1 MKHLLLFLLMGFP
14 WLTALSQPESYSWNS
29 ASTNAAGSMPCGGGD
44 IGLNVWVEQ
53 GDLLFY
59 ISRTGTYDAQNTLLK
74 QGRVRLRLHPNP
86 FTEGSDFQ
94 QTLHLRDGYM
104 TIAAGGTE
112 IRLWVDV
119 FKPVVHLEMHSK
131 KALQAEFRYENWRY
145 RDRALQKGESQQNSY
160 KWAPPAGLV
169 TKADSILPAGESLI
183 FFHQNADS
191 TIFDVA
197 VNQQGLRDYRQQMYN
212 PLSKLV
218 SGGIIHCKPM
228 RYQGTDTGSY
238 AGTDFKAW
246 IYKTERNTRK
256 LEISIALHTEQTDD
270 LKGWTE
276 RLQQTVLS
284 VHKVCD
290 RKNTQQWWNEFWQRS
305 YIDIKGDAAHL
316 SRNYSLFRYM
326 LACNARGSDPTRF
339 NGGLFTF
346 DPVLVDSAQAFT
358 PDYRKWGGG
367 TFTAQ
372 NQRLVYWPLLKT
384 GDADLMIPQFEF
396 YRRLL
401 PTAELRSQVYWGHG
415 GACFAEQLE
424 NYGLPNPPEYG
435 WKRPADF
442 DAGVEYNAWLE
453 YEWETVLEFCQM
465 ILETKSYAGANID
478 AYLPLIR
485 SAVRFFDEHY
495 RYRASQRGRR
505 EVDGNGRLIIY
516 PGSAC
521 ETYKMAYNP
530 TSTVAALRRVLM
542 TMGDPDSL
550 LHSIPP
556 ISFREVDGR
565 KLIAP
570 AQLWERVNNTESP
583 QLYPV
588 FPWRFYAAHNDS
600 NDIAKNTYLY
610 DPDVLRFRSHIGWK
624 QDNIWA
630 ACLGLTEEARRLTL
644 LKLGDGPHRFPAFW
658 GPGFDWTPDYNHGGS
673 GMIGLQEM
681 LMQTDDD
688 GKIHLFPAWPRE
700 WEVRFKLHAPG
711 PTVVEAEMKEGRIRV
726 LSIEP
731 ERRRADLIIDQY

>member
-1 MKHLLLFLLMGFP
+1 MKHLLLFLLIVFP
-14 WLTALSQPESYSWNS
+14 RFSALSQSETYSWDS
-29 ASTNAAGSMPCGGGD
+29 SSKDASESMPCGGGD

-86 FTEGSDFQ
+86 FTEGVEFE
-94 QTLHLRDGYM
+94 QTLHLRDGHM

-112 IRLWVDV
+112 FRLWVDV
-119 FKPVVHLEMHSK
+119 FKPVVHLEMKSK
-131 KALQAEFRYENWRY
+131 KALQVELRYENWRY
-145 RDRALQKGESQQNSY
+145 RDRLLVKGESQQNSY
-160 KWAPPAGLV
+160 KWAPPTGSRM
-169 TKADSILPAGESLI
+169 KADSILPTDKSLT

-191 TIFDVA
+191 TIFYVSA
-197 VNQQGLRDYRQQMYN
+197 HQQGLNDYRHRMYN
-212 PLSKLV
+212 PLRNLV
-218 SGGIIHCKPM
+218 SGGIINSKQL
-228 RYQGTDTGSY
+228 RYKGTTTDSY

-256 LEISIALHTEQTDD
+256 LELSIALHTEQTTDMQSWTNNLRQTVQSVDVERD
-270 LKGWTE
+270 LKN
-276 RLQQTVLS
+276 TVS
-284 VHKVCD
+284 
-290 RKNTQQWWNEFWQRS
+290 WWNDFWNRS
-305 YIDIKGDAAHL
+305 YIHIEGDAAHL

-326 LACNARGSDPTRF
+326 LACNVRGSDPTRF

-346 DPVLVDSAQAFT
+346 DPVLVDSVQAFT

-396 YRRLL
+396 YRRIL
-401 PTAELRSQVYWGHG
+401 PTAELRSELYWGHG

-442 DAGVEYNAWLE
+442 DLGVEYNAWLE

-478 AYLPLIR
+478 TYLPLIR

-505 EVDGNGRLIIY
+505 EVDGKGHLIIY

-530 TSTVAALRRVLM
+530 VSTISALRRVLM

-550 LHSIPP
+550 LYSIPP
-556 ISFREVDGR
+556 ITFREVEGK

-570 AQLWERVNNTESP
+570 AQVWERVNNTESP

-630 ACLGLTEEARRLTL
+630 ACLGMTEEAARLAL

-658 GPGFDWTPDYNHGGS
+658 GPGFDWTPDHNHGGS

-681 LMQTDDD
+681 LLQSTDE
-688 GKIHLFPAWPRE
+688 GKIRLFPAWPRE
-700 WEVRFKLHAPG
+700 WNVRFKLHAPEQ
-711 PTVVEAEMKEGRIRV
+711 TVVEAEMKEGRIKV
-726 LSIEP
+726 LSIQP
-731 ERRRADLIIDQY
+731 EHRRADLVFESL